1 MRPLLEHVTIEQ
13 GHSWSLL
20 WRELP
25 EIPFIWH
32 YHPEFEL
39 TLTLNAQGQRY
50 IGDHLDNF
58 TDQDL
63 VLVGPDQPHT
73 WSASHRFD
81 DTRPML
87 AIVIW
92 FTTEWLEKLAA
103 ILPELRP
110 LYQYFSRAHR
120 GLVFSDAVKAQV
132 VPLMRSLNQLSEP
145 ARIPVLLQI
154 LIELTKDTAANPLA
168 SEAVPT
174 VTDTGGRNRLNR
186 ILDLLH
192 AQFQHPP
199 AIAELAQVS
208 ALSVGAF
215 HRFFK
220 RHTGCTVLEYI
231 ARLRLGHACQLLI
244 QTDKPIA
251 LIANQSGYES
261 LAHFNRQF
269 KGIKGMTPSQFR
281 KHYLQHPPC

>member
-13 GHSWSLL
+13 GHSWALL

-39 TLTLNAQGQRY
+39 TLTLNAHGQRY

-73 WSASHRFD
+73 WSASQRFD
-81 DTRPML
+81 DHQPML

-92 FTTEWLEKLAA
+92 FTADWLHRLSGV
-103 ILPELRP
+103 LPELQV
-110 LYQYFSRAHR
+110 LHAFFAKANR
-120 GLVFSDAVKAQV
+120 GLVFSDTVKPKV
-132 VPLMRSLNQLSEP
+132 VPLMRSLAQLSEE
-145 ARIPVLLQI
+145 AQIPVLLQI
-154 LIELTKDTAANPLA
+154 LIELTKDTLASPLA
-168 SEAVPT
+168 SESVPII
-174 VTDTGGRNRLNR
+174 TDAGGRNRLNKM
-186 ILDLLH
+186 LDMLH
-192 AQFQHPP
+192 AQFQSPP
-199 AIAELAQVS
+199 SIAELAKAT

-220 RHTGCTVLEYI
+220 RHTGCTVLAYI

-251 LIANQSGYES
+251 LIANLSGYES

-269 KGIKGMTPSQFR
+269 KAIKGMTPSQFR
-281 KHYLQHPPC
+281 KHYIRHA